1 VKLSLDLYIC
11 TAYHN
16 LQKGHKKK
24 ITAYD
29 WLATPIHQYSG
40 IWMVSQICD
49 VQCFMFMGMYSLLD
63 VVNFFVGAKIG
74 GVGEACLIQ
83 FAR

>member
-1 VKLSLDLYIC
+1 
-11 TAYHN
+11 
-16 LQKGHKKK
+16 
-24 ITAYD
+24 
-29 WLATPIHQYSG
+29 
-40 IWMVSQICD
+40 
-49 VQCFMFMGMYSLLD
+49 MFMGMHSLLD